1 MVIYIINFNI
11 GSPQFRLSPNLS
23 IFVMNIYF
31 ILDIVA
37 RAVTS
42 KVIGNIIDIF
52 KIKEI
57 RKEMMS
63 VMKNVFMTVI
73 ALCVACREC
82 GVTG

>member
-1 MVIYIINFNI
+1 M
-11 GSPQFRLSPNLS
+11 S
-23 IFVMNIYF
+23 IYF

-37 RAVTS
+37 RAVIS
-42 KVIGNIIDIF
+42 KGIGNIIDIF

-57 RKEMMS
+57 SKRMVS
-63 VMKNVFMTVI
+63 GMKNVFMTVI

>member
-1 MVIYIINFNI
+1 M
-11 GSPQFRLSPNLS
+11 S
-23 IFVMNIYF
+23 IYF

-57 RKEMMS
+57 SKRMVS
-63 VMKNVFMTVI
+63 VMKNVFMTFI